1 MWKAWGILGKNTEM
15 WETQG
20 TVRKKPEL
28 WGGRE
33 LGKKWGNCERGQNII
48 REQRIVRENGELW
61 KRWGIIGEMELW
73 ERRIVQGMRNC
84 ESSENKSNT
93 VNVSNCRFGKETNFT
108 RTSHKFCL

>member
-1 MWKAWGILGKNTEM
+1 M
-15 WETQG
+15 
-20 TVRKKPEL
+20 
-28 WGGRE
+28 GGE

-73 ERRIVQGMRNC
+73 EMRIVQGMRNC
-84 ESSENKSNT
+84 GSSENKSNT
-93 VNVSNCRFGKETNFT
+93 VNVSNCRFGKETDFT